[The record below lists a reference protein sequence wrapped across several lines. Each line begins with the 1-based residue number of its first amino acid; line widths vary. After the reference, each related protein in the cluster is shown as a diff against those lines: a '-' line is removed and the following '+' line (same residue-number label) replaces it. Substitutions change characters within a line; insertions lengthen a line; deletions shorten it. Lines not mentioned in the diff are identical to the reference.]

1 MAGRAGSAGP
11 VLGAILSRDHLRA
24 PHQSLAGGPG
34 GGERAGGRSAMTLR
48 WKFCDNVRYSGDR
61 RAVHRRDWRNDHTGQ
76 HVKRSILAYDQ

>member
-1 MAGRAGSAGP
+1 
-11 VLGAILSRDHLRA
+11 
-24 PHQSLAGGPG
+24 
-34 GGERAGGRSAMTLR
+34 MTLR